1 MNDVSSYDDQ
11 ERPDRDG
18 PRDPEQP
25 TGPESNRSPSGDPQA
40 ADTEPTQPLHPNY
53 PPPSPPLTGE
63 PRPGPWGPSFGDPST
78 ARPEPTTPYPTQQ
91 PPPGPYGQQ
100 SQPPYPGWGAPP
112 PQQQPYGSPYQTFH
126 TPAPPRPHRDERANG
141 RLPGWAWP
149 VIAALALVIGLLG
162 GVLGGVAVST
172 SMSNNNVAS
181 VPLIGADNGAAEP
194 LDTDNGSI
202 AAVAAK
208 LLPSTV
214 QVQAN
219 GGADGLQTGGA
230 TGSGF
235 VIDDKDHVITNN
247 HVVADATGA
256 GELKVVDQHGTKHAA
271 KIIGRSP
278 VYDIAVLA
286 VEHGHGLKPAAIGSS
301 SVMHVGDTVV
311 AIGSPLGLSS
321 TVTSGIISALHRPV
335 TTGNQTQS
343 AYINAVQTDAA
354 INPGNSG
361 GPLVNM
367 RGQVVGVNSAI
378 ATTGSSLGGE
388 SGNIGVGFAIPMEQV
403 RITASQILAT
413 GKARY
418 PVIGANVNTGKNNSG
433 AQVVSVPSGSPAA
446 AAGLEKGDVVTRV
459 NGQPVTDG
467 IGLIVAI
474 RSHQPGETV
483 TLTVKREG
491 QKKQVRVKLD

>member
-11 ERPDRDG
+11 DRPDEEA

-25 TGPESNRSPSGDPQA
+25 TSHEGPVDQPVGQP
-40 ADTEPTQPLHPNY
+40 DTEPTQPLHPSY
-53 PPPSPPLTGE
+53 PPPTGD
-63 PRPGPWGPSFGDPST
+63 PRPGPWGPSFGDPS
-78 ARPEPTTPYPTQQ
+78 ASRPEPTAPYPTQ
-91 PPPGPYGQQ
+91 PPQAGYGQQ
-100 SQPPYPGWGAPP
+100 PSPGWGP
-112 PQQQPYGSPYQTFH
+112 PQQPQQPYPSPYQTF
-126 TPAPPRPHRDERANG
+126 PAPAPRPPRDDRPQG

-172 SMSNNNVAS
+172 SMSDDNNVAS
-181 VPLIGADNGAAEP
+181 IPVIGSGGGAAKP
-194 LDTDNGSI
+194 LDPSNGSI

-214 QVQAN
+214 QVQAK
-219 GGADGLQTGGA
+219 GGADGQQGGGA

-247 HVVADATGA
+247 HVVADATGP
-256 GELKVVDQHGTKHAA
+256 GELKVVDQHGNKHAA

-278 VYDIAVLA
+278 VYDIAVLQVA
-286 VEHGHGLKPAAIGSS
+286 KGHGLKPAAIGSS
-301 SVMHVGDTVV
+301 RAMHVGDTVV

-321 TVTSGIISALHRPV
+321 TVTSGIISAVDRPV
-335 TTGNQTQS
+335 TTGNQNQS
-343 AYINAVQTDAA
+343 SYINAVQTDAA

-378 ATTGSSLGGE
+378 ATTGGSIGGE
-388 SGNIGVGFAIPMEQV
+388 SGNIGVGFAIPIEQV

-413 GKARY
+413 GEARY
-418 PVIGANVNTGKNNSG
+418 PVIGANVNTGQDNNG
-433 AQVVSVPSGSPAA
+433 AQVVSVPSGTPAA

-483 TLTVKREG
+483 TLTVNRSG
-491 QKKQVRVKLD
+491 QKKQVRIKLDSKVG

>member
-11 ERPDRDG
+11 DRPDG
-18 PRDPEQP
+18 EAPSDPEQP
-25 TGPESNRSPSGDPQA
+25 ATPEGEGGGP
-40 ADTEPTQPLHPNY
+40 DTEPTQPLHPSY
-53 PPPSPPLTGE
+53 PPPTGD
-63 PRPGPWGPSFGDPST
+63 PRPGPWGPAFGDPS
-78 ARPEPTTPYPTQQ
+78 ASRPEPTTPYPTQ
-91 PPPGPYGQQ
+91 PPPGGYGQQ
-100 SQPPYPGWGAPP
+100 PSPGWGP
-112 PQQQPYGSPYQTFH
+112 PQQPYSPYQTF
-126 TPAPPRPHRDERANG
+126 PAPAPRQPRADDRPQG

-162 GVLGGVAVST
+162 GVLGGVAVSS
-172 SMSNNNVAS
+172 SMSDDNGVAS
-181 VPLIGADNGAAEP
+181 IPVIGSDNGAAKP
-194 LDTDNGSI
+194 LDADNGSI

-214 QVQAN
+214 QVQAK
-219 GGADGLQTGGA
+219 GGADGQQGGGA

-256 GELKVVDQHGTKHAA
+256 GELKVVDQHGDKHDA

-278 VYDIAVLA
+278 VYDIAVLE
-286 VEHGHGLKPAAIGSS
+286 VEQGHGLKPAAIGSS
-301 SVMHVGDTVV
+301 RTMHVGDTVV

-321 TVTSGIISALHRPV
+321 TVTSGIISAVDRPV
-335 TTGNQTQS
+335 TTGNQNQS
-343 AYINAVQTDAA
+343 SYINAVQTDAA

-378 ATTGSSLGGE
+378 ATTGSSIGGE
-388 SGNIGVGFAIPMEQV
+388 SGNIGVGFAIPIEQV

-413 GKARY
+413 GEARY
-418 PVIGANVNTGKNNSG
+418 PVIGANVNTAPASNG
-433 AQVVSVPSGSPAA
+433 AQVVSVPSGTPAS

-459 NGQPVTDG
+459 NGQPVTNG

-483 TLTVKREG
+483 TLTVDREG
-491 QKKQVRVKLD
+491 TQKQVRVKLDSKVG